1 MSCSFIPPY
10 LLEQIARADSA
21 AAARMTATL
30 TVDAQL
36 RGQRPAPVPHETVGP
51 TPGAAATVPDWTVHT
66 ANNTTTLPGTEV
78 RGAGDAASGDTA
90 VDEAA
95 DGITGALRLFVEVFD
110 RSSYDGAGADVS

>member
-1 MSCSFIPPY
+1 MTCSFIPPY

-36 RGQRPAPVPHETVGP
+36 RGQRPVPRPQQTMAP
-51 TPGAAATVPDWTVHT
+51 TPDAATAVPDWTVHT
-66 ANNTTTLPGTEV
+66 ASNTTTLPGTEV
-78 RGAGDAASGDTA
+78 RGVGDAASGDPA

-95 DGITGALRLFVEVFD
+95 DGITGALRLFAEVFD
-110 RSSYDGAGADVS
+110 RSSYDGA

>member
-1 MSCSFIPPY
+1 MTCSFIPPY

-36 RGQRPAPVPHETVGP
+36 RGQRPTPPPVPHETVGP
-51 TPGAAATVPDWTVHT
+51 TPGAAATVPDWTVHS

-78 RGAGDAASGDTA
+78 RDAGDAATGDAA

-95 DGITGALRLFVEVFD
+95 DGIT
-110 RSSYDGAGADVS
+110 